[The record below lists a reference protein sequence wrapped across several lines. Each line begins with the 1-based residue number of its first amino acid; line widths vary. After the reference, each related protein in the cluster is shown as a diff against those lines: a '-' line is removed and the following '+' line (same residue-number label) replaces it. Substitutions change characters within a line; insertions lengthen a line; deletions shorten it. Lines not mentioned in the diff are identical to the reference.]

1 MIKLMTI
8 LVIFILGLALHS
20 AYKYKNHKEG
30 FDSKPRCPN
39 LLIQK
44 GSEIHLLNTKTA
56 KIPGVNP
63 IKFNNLE
70 EYSEFVDWQNSVGIK
85 CPVLHFQKSYNT
97 QGYGVYKIN
106 KSPIEM
112 PYEDEIIDANINGG
126 KNKHYQGFDTHN
138 QYIGQYNKLDKIV
151 DECKNPSTNA
161 MLTCWGGEEFSR
173 NAYPKLNGRE
183 RGQAVRNNPKTL
195 DQSMF
200 VPERP
205 MFQNRS
211 MLEQDVFDE
220 VNYQNVDDIQS
231 RTSNLIG
238 EQSSPISSISQ
249 TRTTTTDSLKGN
261 TAAAATAATAATS
274 VALATTPS
282 TKQSGRQNK
291 PSKPPRSI
299 FKKVSK
305 PRSPKS
311 RLGPSKRPG
320 GSRQNKPK
328 RPGGSRQNKPKRP
341 GGSRQNKPKRAGRS
355 RQNKPKK
362 PNKKQ

>member
-8 LVIFILGLALHS
+8 LVIFILGLTLHS
-20 AYKYKNHKEG
+20 AYKYKNQKEG

-85 CPVLHFQKSYNT
+85 CPVLHFQKSYDT

-126 KNKHYQGFDTHN
+126 KNKHYKGFDTHN

-151 DECKNPSTNA
+151 DDCKKPSTNA

-200 VPERP
+200 VSERP

-220 VNYQNVDDIQS
+220 VNFQNVDDIQS

-238 EQSSPISSISQ
+238 EQSSPISQ
-249 TRTTTTDSLKGN
+249 TNTRVSNRITRDNTPTTSTANATTA
-261 TAAAATAATAATS
+261 TATAATAATAAI
-274 VALATTPS
+274 ALANTPTTKR
-282 TKQSGRQNK
+282 TGRQNK
-291 PSKPPRSI
+291 PSKPPTSRPRKRSG
-299 FKKVSK
+299 S
-305 PRSPKS
+305 SPK
-311 RLGPSKRPG
+311 K
-320 GSRQNKPK
+320 KPK
-328 RPGGSRQNKPKRP
+328 RPKIKPSKKNKRK
-341 GGSRQNKPKRAGRS
+341 NK
-355 RQNKPKK
+355 
-362 PNKKQ
+362 